1 MSADGD
7 NSWSPTGLSWS
18 EIGQL
23 PFIVNSNAV
32 KPTIKARCLSNMLQ
46 QLTQRANLLSS
57 RHTVHTVRQELH
69 GTVLSSVR
77 AMGTQPDVDRENY
90 SSVEHTQF
98 VQACGHVKQ
107 VILYH
112 PITMKLR
119 DFI

>member
-1 MSADGD
+1 M
-7 NSWSPTGLSWS
+7 GLSWS

-32 KPTIKARCLSNMLQ
+32 KPTIKATYLSNMLQ
-46 QLTQRANLLSS
+46 QSTQRANLLS

-90 SSVEHTQF
+90 NSVEHTQF
-98 VQACGHVKQ
+98 VQTYGHVKQ

-112 PITMKLR
+112 LITMKLR